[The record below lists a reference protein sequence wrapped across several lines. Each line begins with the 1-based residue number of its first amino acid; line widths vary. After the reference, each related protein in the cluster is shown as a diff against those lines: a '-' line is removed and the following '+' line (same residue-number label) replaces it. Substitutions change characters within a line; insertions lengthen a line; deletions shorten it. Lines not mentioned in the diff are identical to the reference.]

1 MKIDHQRHYQ
11 ESPNQIEA
19 IDKGLKAL
27 IQLYATELNYQ
38 ELMKGSIV
46 DSIDWEYLETILL
59 NQLEKYPESAAQEAN
74 YTYFEMLK
82 DMFEVTKKDNQ

>member
-1 MKIDHQRHYQ
+1 
-11 ESPNQIEA
+11 
-19 IDKGLKAL
+19 
-27 IQLYATELNYQ
+27 
-38 ELMKGSIV
+38 MKGSIV